1 LDSRFNP
8 TCGYRRSHMF
18 WIVKKSKDFW
28 SWISFIWHIL
38 GWLGGTSL
46 ITGLAAMAIGV
57 AGAMI
62 KDLPW
67 PIILMAG
74 YCTLVGVVYL
84 SMAPMAF
91 KVLSAALQPK
101 DNASANQRILIRPHY
116 EAWKHVEKFTLV
128 EASYLWNDLE
138 PKAKG
143 NYTTEVQ
150 AWIDA
155 FCAVIRTGE
164 LNFIP
169 EKPHDL
175 GYTRFQKANPGHDT
189 QVRRA
194 DLSDFAMK
202 NNYKPK
208 FLSQHSRVSY

>member
-1 LDSRFNP
+1 
-8 TCGYRRSHMF
+8 MF
-18 WIVKKSKDFW
+18 WIVKKAKDFW

-38 GWLGGTSL
+38 GWLGGASL
-46 ITGLAAMAIGV
+46 ISGLAVTVIGV

-67 PIILMAG
+67 PIVIMAG

-91 KVLSAALQPK
+91 KALSAALQPK
-101 DNASANQRILIRPHY
+101 DNAGANQRILTRPHY

-128 EASYLWNDLE
+128 EAAYLWNDLE

-143 NYTTEVQ
+143 NYTTQVQ

-155 FCAVIRTGE
+155 FCAAIRTGE
-164 LNFIP
+164 LNFISVKP
-169 EKPHDL
+169 NDPGYMRLEKADP
-175 GYTRFQKANPGHDT
+175 RPDT
-189 QVRRA
+189 KVSRA

-202 NNYKPK
+202 NDYKPK
-208 FLSQHSRVSY
+208 FLSQHNHLS

>member
-1 LDSRFNP
+1 LDSRINP
-8 TCGYRRSHMF
+8 TCGYRNRMF
-18 WIVKKSKDFW
+18 WIVKKVKDCW
-28 SWISFIWHIL
+28 SWINFIWHVL
-38 GWLGGTSL
+38 GWLGGASL
-46 ITGLAAMAIGV
+46 ISGLAVTAIGV

-67 PIILMAG
+67 PIVIMAA

-91 KVLSAALQPK
+91 KALSAALQPK
-101 DNASANQRILIRPHY
+101 DNAGANQRILIRPHY

-155 FCAVIRTGE
+155 FCAAIRTGE
-164 LNFIP
+164 LNFMPNDPDYIRF
-169 EKPHDL
+169 EKADP
-175 GYTRFQKANPGHDT
+175 RHDT
-189 QVRRA
+189 KVSRD
-194 DLSDFAMK
+194 DLSAFAMK

-208 FLSQHSRVSY
+208 FLSQHNS